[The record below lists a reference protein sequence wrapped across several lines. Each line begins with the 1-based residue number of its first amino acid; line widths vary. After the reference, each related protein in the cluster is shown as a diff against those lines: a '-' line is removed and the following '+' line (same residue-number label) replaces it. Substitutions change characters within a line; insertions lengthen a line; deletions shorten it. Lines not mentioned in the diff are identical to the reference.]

1 MRIFLG
7 VTLLFSWSGLPLI
20 SSRKSEETILT
31 SYSGQGKFVDL
42 QTVEPFEMYSAM
54 LNFTN
59 SFLLSNHQ
67 HLSSLTYF
75 CFYSEYLCKSGIIV

>member
-1 MRIFLG
+1 MRILLG

-59 SFLLSNHQ
+59 SFLLSNHP